1 MTPQP
6 QAGTETAETSEKLL
20 NTYFMKVVGYC
31 NAQDYDTMDACEA
44 VEAEILSHIAAQA
57 AALSA
62 QAAAISELVEGLSK
76 QVAKCRRCSG
86 DGTELFT
93 GKGAGIA
100 VGPCSGCEK
109 ARALIAKHDGAYPV
123 KS

>member
-44 VEAEILSHIAAQA
+44 VEAEILSHIA
-57 AALSA
+57 A

>member
-44 VEAEILSHIAAQA
+44 VEAEILSHIAAKDA
-57 AALSA
+57 TITA
-62 QAAAISELVEGLSK
+62 QAAAISELVEELRTWADAPVNGTPDGVSRYWIPHSNIYHSRAL
-76 QVAKCRRCSG
+76 VAKYG
-86 DGTELFT
+86 
-93 GKGAGIA
+93 GAA
-100 VGPCSGCEK
+100 
-109 ARALIAKHDGAYPV
+109 
-123 KS
+123 